1 MLMRM
6 SCTLFMCLFIFS
18 VSAQQHLKKF
28 RSVSNITALGNK
40 VLFSADEDN
49 NDHEE
54 ELWISERSPEGT
66 ILVRVLVLLQA
77 LTGRVMIIFHDEVY
91 LAVYHREF
99 QTELWK
105 RDGTPACIKMVKNIA
120 PDDTSHYGGSSL

>member
-54 ELWISERSPEGT
+54 ELWISDGSPEGT
-66 ILVRVLVLLQA
+66 KLVKDIVLLQA
-77 LTGRVMIIFHDEVY
+77 LTGREMISFHDEVY
-91 LAVYHREF
+91 FAAYHREF

-105 RDGTPACIKMVKNIA
+105 SDGTPAGTKMVKNIA
-120 PDDTSHYGGSSL
+120 PDDNSYYGG